1 MNTTVREI
9 ERRFDARAPLGY
21 YKDMHFKHIP
31 LILAGIAAVT
41 FIVGYVLISRQLGT
55 VKETQTM
62 MGKSVVTPII
72 PRVSETASAAQ

>member
-1 MNTTVREI
+1 MRGDGVR
-9 ERRFDARAPLGY
+9 Y
-21 YKDMHFKHIP
+21 YIYMHFKHIT
-31 LILAGIAAVT
+31 LILAVIVAVT

-55 VKETQTM
+55 VKKETQTM